1 MFKHQIVIEMCK
13 CLLFAVC
20 ILMVSCTDQGDPIQ
34 YAVENT
40 TSYRLEVIRFDR
52 FGMKD
57 TTMIDTDDFQILSRD
72 VPPYDD
78 GPFGGYDSLRIQFED
93 GRILTYQPPALS
105 TGCLD
110 SIKSPFCHYTSYLCL
125 NSICTF
131 EIDSTEYM
139 KAK

>member
-1 MFKHQIVIEMCK
+1 MLLIVIEMHK
-13 CLLFAVC
+13 YLLF
-20 ILMVSCTDQGDPIQ
+20 ILFLLMLSCTDQGDPIE
-34 YAVENT
+34 YAVKNT

-52 FGMKD
+52 FGMND
-57 TTMIDTDDFQILSRD
+57 TTAIDTDDFKILSRN

-93 GRILTYQPPALS
+93 GKALTYHPPALS
-105 TGCLD
+105 SGCQD

-125 NSICTF
+125 NSVCTF
-131 EIDSTEYM
+131 EIDSTEYK

>member
-1 MFKHQIVIEMCK
+1 MPKH
-13 CLLFAVC
+13 LLFVVF
-20 ILMVSCTDQGDPIQ
+20 ILIVSCTDQGDPIQ

-40 TSYRLEVIRFDR
+40 TSYSLEVIRFDR

-57 TTMIDTDDFQILSRD
+57 TTVIDTADFKILGRN

-78 GPFGGYDSLRIQFED
+78 GPFSGYDSIRIQFED
-93 GRILTYQPPALS
+93 GKILTYQPPALS

-110 SIKSPFCHYTSYLCL
+110 SIKSPFCHYTSYLCM
-125 NSICTF
+125 NNVCTF
-131 EIDSTEYM
+131 EIDSSEYM